1 MLTKRDIKQGM
12 FRKVLCQ
19 ELKIISLTTGN
30 KNSSSSKEKI
40 QDNEHKGGFCCLEM

>member
-40 QDNEHKGGFCCLEM
+40 QDNEHKGGFCCSEM